1 VLDQKDGSFSARG
14 TSQLVKRDFSNNER
28 KDPKETS
35 QNCHQSMLSNGFSK
49 ARNSKTGQHAI
60 KNYIQKNI
68 NNVKGAGAKSSRL
81 LSNFSVVGN

>member
-1 VLDQKDGSFSARG
+1 
-14 TSQLVKRDFSNNER
+14 
-28 KDPKETS
+28 
-35 QNCHQSMLSNGFSK
+35 MLSNGFSK